1 MNATP
6 AVNAALPLRF
16 GDFATLP
23 QALDY
28 AAQGETGINLYSPR
42 GELVEVMAYRT
53 LRQDARALARRML
66 TAGLKPGDRVAMIAD
81 TDAAFVRAFFACQ
94 YAGLAPAPMPL
105 PAAFGGKDAY
115 IAHIRRMIESARAS
129 AALGPADLQAWLA
142 EAADGLGLAV
152 VGTPDAFP
160 EALAPESALPEVRT
174 EDLCYLQFSSGST
187 RFPLG
192 ISVTQAALMA
202 NAAAICRDGLQVRPG
217 DRAVSWLPLYH
228 DMGLVGFL
236 LTPLA
241 CQLSIDLMP
250 TRAFARRPFLWLELI
265 SRNRG
270 TLSYAPSFGYDL
282 CTRRAETLS
291 FEGLDLS
298 SWRAAGI
305 GGDMIRPGTL
315 AAFSERFAPA
325 GFSSGAFVA
334 SYGMAEAVLAL
345 TTAPLGEGLKTETVD
360 TALLEQENRVVRPRG
375 GARAREFALCGAP
388 LPGYVVEVRG
398 HDGAPVGAGE
408 VGRIF
413 ARGPSLMTAY
423 FDRPEETARVLS
435 DGWLDTGDLGYWA
448 GEQIVITGR
457 AKDLIIV
464 NGRNIWPQDLEW
476 TAEAEVESLRAGDV
490 AVFSVDAGEQETVV
504 ALVQCRSRDEG
515 VRQAL
520 RDEVA
525 KVLRQRQGLEVSVTL
540 VPPHALPQTSS
551 GKLSRTAAKAM
562 YLRGAFA
569 PALEAV

>member
-1 MNATP
+1 
-6 AVNAALPLRF
+6 VLPLRH
-16 GDFATLP
+16 GDFATLVE
-23 QALDY
+23 ALDY
-28 AAQGETGINLYSPR
+28 AARGETGINLHSPK
-42 GELVEVMAYRT
+42 GELVEAISYRQ
-53 LRQDARALARRML
+53 LRAEARALAARML
-66 TAGLKPGDRVAMIAD
+66 AAGLTPGERVAMIAD
-81 TDAAFVRAFFACQ
+81 TDAAFVRTFFACQ

-129 AALGPADLQAWLA
+129 AALAPADLQGWLA
-142 EAADGLGLAV
+142 EAVHGLDLKVAGGL
-152 VGTPDAFP
+152 DAFP
-160 EALAPESALPEVRT
+160 ETGVDEAELPAVAPA
-174 EDLCYLQFSSGST
+174 DLCYLQFSSGST

-202 NAAAICRDGLQVRPG
+202 NAAAICRDGLKVRPG

-270 TLSYAPSFGYDL
+270 TLSYSPSFGYDL

-305 GGDMIRPGTL
+305 GGDMIRPGVL
-315 AAFSERFAPA
+315 SAFAERFGAV
-325 GFSSGAFVA
+325 GFPKTAFVA

-345 TTAPLGEGLKTETVD
+345 TMAPLGEGLKTETVD
-360 TALLEQENRVVRPRG
+360 TAALEQENRVAPPRG
-375 GARAREFALCGAP
+375 PGARAREFALCGVP

-398 HDGAPVGAGE
+398 ETGAPVASGE
-408 VGRIF
+408 VGRIY
-413 ARGPSLMTAY
+413 ARGPSLMQAY
-423 FDRPEETARVLS
+423 FDRPEDTARVLS
-435 DGWLDTGDLGYWA
+435 ADGWLDTGDLGYWTK
-448 GEQIVITGR
+448 GQLVITGR

-476 TAEAEVESLRAGDV
+476 TAEAEAETLRSGDV
-490 AVFSVDAGEQETVV
+490 AVFSVDEGEQEQVV
-504 ALVQCRSRDEG
+504 ALVQCRSRDEA

-525 KVLRQRQGLEVSVTL
+525 RILRQRQGLEVTVVL

-569 PALEAV
+569 PALEPAV

>member
-1 MNATP
+1 M
-6 AVNAALPLRF
+6 
-16 GDFATLP
+16 
-23 QALDY
+23 
-28 AAQGETGINLYSPR
+28 
-42 GELVEVMAYRT
+42 
-53 LRQDARALARRML
+53 
-66 TAGLKPGDRVAMIAD
+66 
-81 TDAAFVRAFFACQ
+81 
-94 YAGLAPAPMPL
+94 
-105 PAAFGGKDAY
+105 
-115 IAHIRRMIESARAS
+115 
-129 AALGPADLQAWLA
+129 
-142 EAADGLGLAV
+142 
-152 VGTPDAFP
+152 
-160 EALAPESALPEVRT
+160 
-174 EDLCYLQFSSGST
+174 
-187 RFPLG
+187 
-192 ISVTQAALMA
+192 
-202 NAAAICRDGLQVRPG
+202 
-217 DRAVSWLPLYH
+217 
-228 DMGLVGFL
+228 
-236 LTPLA
+236 
-241 CQLSIDLMP
+241 
-250 TRAFARRPFLWLELI
+250 
-265 SRNRG
+265 
-270 TLSYAPSFGYDL
+270 
-282 CTRRAETLS
+282 
-291 FEGLDLS
+291 
-298 SWRAAGI
+298 
-305 GGDMIRPGTL
+305 
-315 AAFSERFAPA
+315 
-325 GFSSGAFVA
+325 
-334 SYGMAEAVLAL
+334 LAL